1 MSWPSIY
8 KTGLI
13 YYNIQWKY
21 MRLSFTI
28 AQRDILYE
36 EEE

>member
-1 MSWPSIY
+1 MSWLSIY

-13 YYNIQWKY
+13 YYNILWKY
-21 MRLSFTI
+21 MRLSGTTI
-28 AQRDILYE
+28 QRDILYE